1 MIIMITRSLLL
12 WCLFGFLP
20 LPVHAWGFFAH
31 QRINRMAVFALPPEM
46 LVFYKPHIDY
56 LTRHATDPDRRRY
69 VMAGEA
75 PRHFIDIDHYG
86 PPPYDN
92 LPHNWQAAV
101 DRYTTDT
108 LNRYGILPWHLER
121 LVQAL
126 TNAFMTRNGPRI
138 LKLSADI
145 GHYVGDAQV
154 PLHASTNHNGQLS
167 GQEGIHALW
176 ESRIPELFAD
186 TQFSYWIGL
195 AQYLPSPQQFIWE
208 AVISSGR
215 AADTVLRAEQTLRQ
229 QYPEAERYAF
239 GFRKGKLARDYAYAY
254 TQRYQQLLGDMV
266 VRRMRASMAGVAS
279 IWYTAW
285 VNAGQPDLRGL
296 QA

>member
-1 MIIMITRSLLL
+1 MPASSL
-12 WCLFGFLP
+12 
-20 LPVHAWGFFAH
+20 AWGFFAH
-31 QRINRMAVFALPPEM
+31 QRINRMAVFALPPQM

-56 LTRHATDPDRRRY
+56 ITRHATDPDQRRY
-69 VMAGEA
+69 AMAGEA

-86 PPPYDN
+86 QPPYSN
-92 LPHNWQAAV
+92 LPRAWKEAIAC
-101 DRYTTDT
+101 YTLDT
-108 LNRYGILPWHLER
+108 LNQYGVLPWHLE
-121 LVQAL
+121 QMMYAL
-126 TNAFMTRNGPRI
+126 TNAFIARDGRRI

-145 GHYVGDAQV
+145 GHYMGDAHV

-186 TQFSYWIGL
+186 TEFSYWIGT
-195 AQYLPSPQQFIWE
+195 AQYLTSPRQFIWE
-208 AVISSGR
+208 AVISSGQ
-215 AADTVLRAEQTLRQ
+215 AADSVLSAEQLLRQ

-239 GFRKGKLARDYAYAY
+239 GFRKGKLTRDYAYAY
-254 TQRYQQLLGDMV
+254 TKQFHQLLSGMV
-266 VRRMRASMAGVAS
+266 ARRMRASMAGVAS

-296 QA
+296 RV